1 MQLTP
6 LTFFLQ
12 PLTWPA
18 AAVAVGV
25 TATILS
31 TDGTSKM
38 RGRILSFVYKC
49 GTFYFGGRLSNTSRS
64 IKWNTSVLDLG
75 RKFKINGFFSWGRQ
89 IGLYIFRLNNLVS
102 VGLNNLKILFGSKE
116 SAAWSSNE
124 LNYLTSRF
132 RSRASALYYGSGLIT
147 YFTNS
152 FFKNRCIKIP
162 DCESSFFIKG
172 IWKVKKSF
180 LIRGF
185 NDS

>member
-1 MQLTP
+1 MPIAAKAKVSCDECPAILCNKYTIKLHKARYVNRKKFRQVKHQIMIHQDRQKDISCTGENETKTKLVPGEIRQVQLTP

-64 IKWNTSVLDLG
+64 IK
-75 RKFKINGFFSWGRQ
+75 
-89 IGLYIFRLNNLVS
+89 
-102 VGLNNLKILFGSKE
+102 
-116 SAAWSSNE
+116 
-124 LNYLTSRF
+124 
-132 RSRASALYYGSGLIT
+132 
-147 YFTNS
+147 
-152 FFKNRCIKIP
+152 
-162 DCESSFFIKG
+162 
-172 IWKVKKSF
+172 
-180 LIRGF
+180 
-185 NDS
+185 